1 MKYLQNL
8 PSGCPTIRWRS
19 ACLVRFRSTLWG
31 DVTTV
36 GTVGRQVNDQR
47 IFWLL
52 KIYCTSLFNMLH
64 KSYITTELIFVT
76 NIWWTMLSH
85 SIFIAHYCKRCCT
98 EQYNYW
104 IYLCY
109 RYTVDDARP
118 TLFPCLTSTTWPLY
132 ACVTTASC
140 SRSRPLLSTNEKT
153 PYRWSRNVTS
163 FVSSYCIMSN
173 VQMCKLFCFW
183 FFLFVLFFSFCW
195 KDLLQCK
202 QCLCV
207 YYWFFIVI
215 AHKLSRTF
223 DVVVMKNN
231 QWNWTKDPCNQQI
244 RIFLL
249 DAM

>member
-64 KSYITTELIFVT
+64 KSYITIELIFVT

-85 SIFIAHYCKRCCT
+85 WIFIVHYCKRCCT
-98 EQYNYW
+98 KQYNYW
-104 IYLCY
+104 IDLCY
-109 RYTVDDARP
+109 RYTVDDARL

-163 FVSSYCIMSN
+163 YCQVIVSCQMFRCVSCFVFDFFCLFYFFYFVEKICFNVSSFCVCII
-173 VQMCKLFCFW
+173 
-183 FFLFVLFFSFCW
+183 
-195 KDLLQCK
+195 D
-202 QCLCV
+202 
-207 YYWFFIVI
+207 
-215 AHKLSRTF
+215 
-223 DVVVMKNN
+223 
-231 QWNWTKDPCNQQI
+231 
-244 RIFLL
+244 FLL
-249 DAM
+249 WSLINYQEHLMLW